1 MFTNQIIL
9 SDFMEEH
16 QINIRMF
23 RPMESYQKYG
33 GVLTF
38 ARSVGY
44 AVVKKPEGYTTAK
57 VDQIIQEYEKKS
69 ANAQQSTA
77 KQYPNIIT
85 VVNETFADIKVLG
98 NFKTN
103 EDYMPYFHSLKK
115 NCVTGYTYASIV
127 GGQTANTE
135 FELLTGNTL
144 GFYQLER
151 QHFSFI
157 FMGRCLH

>member
-1 MFTNQIIL
+1 
-9 SDFMEEH
+9 
-16 QINIRMF
+16 MF

-69 ANAQQSTA
+69 ANEQQSTV

-85 VVNETFADIKVLG
+85 LAI
-98 NFKTN
+98 
-103 EDYMPYFHSLKK
+103 YSLLFRLIQDP
-115 NCVTGYTYASIV
+115 V
-127 GGQTANTE
+127 
-135 FELLTGNTL
+135 
-144 GFYQLER
+144 
-151 QHFSFI
+151 
-157 FMGRCLH
+157 